1 MSKAFYASPSL
12 SPDVVPCD
20 DGHYSKGY
28 LLSSD
33 KKESE
38 GDVMEALVVV
48 ELLVVGKKAKDDS
61 S

>member
-1 MSKAFYASPSL
+1 MSKGFHAFPSL

-48 ELLVVGKKAKDDS
+48 EFFVIGKKTKDDS